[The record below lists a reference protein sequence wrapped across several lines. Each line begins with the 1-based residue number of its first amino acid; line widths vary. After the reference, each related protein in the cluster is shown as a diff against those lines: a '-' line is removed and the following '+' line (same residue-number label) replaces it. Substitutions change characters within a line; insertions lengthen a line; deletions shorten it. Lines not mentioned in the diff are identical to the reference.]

1 MSNSYTTTTHQS
13 WGSRIKGSFAQ
24 AVIGI
29 MLFFA
34 AFPMLFLNEGR
45 SVHRAQALEEG
56 EKIVT
61 PIKANNILKN
71 NEDMLVHTSGEATTD
86 EVLTD
91 IMLGLEAPK
100 VIKLQRVVE
109 MYQWEETEHSETE
122 AELGGG
128 STTTT
133 TYTYSKVW
141 SENIIDSNRF
151 AQAATYSNPSDM
163 PIRGE
168 TFLAQQ
174 IKLGEFTLSDSIV
187 SQINQYH
194 NLPIDGKTR
203 EQVLEKISYQFGKSH
218 FQGEYFTVAEN
229 PSRIQ
234 IGDLRIK
241 FEVVPSTMISVVAKQ
256 VGSRLATYTTVGGE
270 PLLLFEYGMMD
281 AKEMFESAK
290 RDNIILTWGLRLA
303 GFLMM
308 GIGLSMI
315 LNVLAILAAVVPI
328 LGRIVG
334 GAGATIS
341 FIIAIPFTLITIAIA
356 WLFYRPLLS
365 LILFLIA
372 GVILS
377 FLIFWRRKQQTVVSQ
392 QPVFIPQQQVPQQ
405 QVFVPQQVP
414 QQQVFVPQQ
423 VLQQQVVVPQ
433 QPVQQV
439 LQQPVFVPQQVPQ
452 QPVFVPQQVPQ
463 QPVPQQVIPQQPV
476 IVPQAALPQQLMGIL
491 PSALQQTTAP
501 QPINFLKF

>member
-34 AFPMLFLNEGR
+34 AFPTLFLNEGR

-91 IMLGLEAPK
+91 IMLGLEAPH

-141 SENIIDSNRF
+141 SENIINSNHF

-174 IKLGEFTLSDSIV
+174 IKLGEFTLSDNIV
-187 SQINQYH
+187 SQINEYH

-203 EQVLEKISYQFGKSH
+203 DQVLEKISYQFGKSH
-218 FQGEYFTVAEN
+218 FQGEYFYIAEN
-229 PSRIQ
+229 PSHIQ
-234 IGDLRIK
+234 IGELRIK

-290 RDNIILTWGLRLA
+290 RDNIISTWGWRLA

-405 QVFVPQQVP
+405 VP
-414 QQQVFVPQQ
+414 QQQ
-423 VLQQQVVVPQ
+423 
-433 QPVQQV
+433 
-439 LQQPVFVPQQVPQ
+439 VFVPQQVPQ
-452 QPVFVPQQVPQ
+452 QPVFVPQQPVQ
-463 QPVPQQVIPQQPV
+463 QVPQQVIPQQPV
-476 IVPQAALPQQLMGIL
+476 IVQQAALPQQLTGLL
-491 PSALQQTTAP
+491 PSAQALQQTTAP